1 VDGAQGSDLGQRA
14 PQISKSGEKTM
25 RTTIL
30 KAIGAALIVS
40 STVQMAAAAEHHTR
54 RDRATAAQQEQFRN
68 SNDYYYAAPD
78 FRARDS
84 FAMWPR
90 AWPEQDEAAMS
101 SGIAGH

>member
-1 VDGAQGSDLGQRA
+1 
-14 PQISKSGEKTM
+14 M

-40 STVQMAAAAEHHTR
+40 STVQMAAAAEHHAR
-54 RDRATAAQQEQFRN
+54 RDRATEVQQEQFRN
-68 SNDYYYAAPD
+68 SNDYYAAPD
-78 FRARDS
+78 FRAPDS

-101 SGIAGH
+101 SGTAGH